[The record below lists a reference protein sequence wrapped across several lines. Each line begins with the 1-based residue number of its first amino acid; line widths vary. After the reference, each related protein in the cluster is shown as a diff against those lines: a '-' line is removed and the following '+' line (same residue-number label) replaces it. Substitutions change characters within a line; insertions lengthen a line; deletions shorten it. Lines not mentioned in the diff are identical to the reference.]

1 VTDRTA
7 GPTRTARRSR
17 RPDATLEDASEL
29 GPSGDP
35 AASTSSAAAAAP
47 AAPAATVAPGTFASD
62 PARGCWREG
71 LVAGLDP
78 AALAATYGTPLYVY
92 DLDMVEACGRRL
104 RSALPARFDIA
115 YAAKANPS
123 LAVITAAIASGTG
136 VDVAS
141 SGELEAALR
150 VGASPRAIV
159 VTGPGKSD
167 ALLRR
172 ATTIGVRA
180 VVVESPGELE
190 RLECA
195 AEASGSVAGVLFRL
209 PAHAGQTFGMS
220 WEDAVEGASRARA
233 SSRLEPLG
241 VHAFGVSAERDP
253 GVLAAHVERTVDAGR
268 RLAVAAG
275 FPLRLVDAGG
285 GLGVPYT
292 EGDAELDLQALG
304 RLLAGLDEAWRAEPS
319 TREMRVILEPGR
331 FLAAPAGVYIARV
344 VDVKRL
350 HGRHVAVLDGG
361 INHLLAPALVGRHHR
376 LRLAGIAAHGPAGVA
391 APGTAGRASAQRAG
405 VAAPAEAGT
414 ATSDGRAL
422 VPTDLVGPL
431 CTSLDVLD
439 RLDAFPETRPGD
451 LVVVLDVGAYGFT
464 QSMPWFLSH
473 EGPAEVGVSG
483 GRPHLLRARLDPGA
497 MVDAQFVPSARES

>member
-1 VTDRTA
+1 MTGRMPGPARTVD
-7 GPTRTARRSR
+7 GPPA
-17 RPDATLEDASEL
+17 
-29 GPSGDP
+29 PSGAPGAAPGASSADP
-35 AASTSSAAAAAP
+35 AA
-47 AAPAATVAPGTFASD
+47 GI
-62 PARGCWREG
+62 WRDG
-71 LVAGLDP
+71 LLAGLDP

-92 DLDMVEACGRRL
+92 DLDMIEARGRRL
-104 RSALPARFDIA
+104 RSALPARFDVA

-123 LAVITAAIASGTG
+123 LAVIAAAIASGTG

-150 VGASPRAIV
+150 AGASPRTIV
-159 VTGPGKSD
+159 VTGPGKND

-172 ATTIGVRA
+172 ATAIGVRA

-190 RLECA
+190 RLERA
-195 AEASGSVAGVLFRL
+195 AEAAGTVAGVLFRL

-220 WEDAVEGASRARA
+220 WDDAVDAARRARA

-253 GVLAAHVERTVDAGR
+253 AVLVAHVERTVEAGR
-268 RLAVAAG
+268 RLAGAAG

-285 GLGVPYT
+285 GLGVPYAD
-292 EGDAELDLQALG
+292 GDDELDLHAFG

-319 TREMRVILEPGR
+319 TTGAMRVVLEPGR
-331 FLAAPAGVYIARV
+331 FLTAPAGAYIARV

-361 INHLLAPALVGRHHR
+361 INHLLAPALIGRHHR
-376 LRLAGIAAHGPAGVA
+376 LQLAGS
-391 APGTAGRASAQRAG
+391 AS
-405 VAAPAEAGT
+405 
-414 ATSDGRAL
+414 SDGRTL

-451 LVVVLDVGAYGFT
+451 LVVARDVGAYGFT

-473 EGPAEVGVSG
+473 EGPAEIGVSA
-483 GRPHLLRARLDPGA
+483 GRAHLLRARLDPGA
-497 MVDAQFVPSARES
+497 MVAAQVIPTAPES